1 LEEVK
6 VNLQE
11 KEKQLHDELKEKEIE
26 QLQLKAK
33 SEAELSALTAQLHKN
48 NELAENNLRVYRE
61 SIAELSKSLKEKD
74 AQSHLELKALK
85 EEWESKLQPIY
96 ENRRQIELKNL
107 ASKKEAEEKFSII
120 DQNIKLTRDEFTI
133 KEVEHSKRLA
143 LEENNIVVAKEKMA
157 ADIASLNGQIE
168 AQSIL
173 AKENLDRLAQKEKF
187 LENSIQV
194 DEQKLQSERQRIV
207 QHYENQQKQLAGI
220 IEKLEME
227 YLSFMQ
233 QANQEIRA
241 KNTELALEDSRL
253 REISEKN
260 RKEISQKEHEY
271 LILESNNK
279 KELILL
285 NERLQKAHEEWAQK
299 IKSQEESIDFLNK
312 SIVDNTARY
321 EKNIESLRS
330 ELAGEIQPLEQRR
343 QELKQSYE
351 KERKGFDEKLLAA
364 SKRIEAL
371 KIEQSSKMEEFEMQQ
386 ADSAAEFAKAKQYF
400 DNEVQ
405 ALLESKSKL
414 DKEST
419 ELIASKNLELETLQ
433 KQADEKAE
441 SFEKQKAE
449 LISHEDTVARYLKSE
464 IEGIEKETA
473 RLQKEY
479 PQMLLERENDITALN
494 SKIEQK
500 TNENRAKIELA
511 DKSADNYQR
520 RAERRITQL
529 KIQLSEVQE
538 NHKKELESA
547 EVKLAVIHSDMARKE
562 TVFQEEITKEGKAFT
577 EQKYNLEKQ
586 KSELEEIIKD
596 LQSRSREEL
605 RQKEKEVLIIQSEL
619 AEKEKAWEQNWKQK
633 EQELTVEKDSLN
645 QELESLNSK
654 LKEEEDAANKKLS
667 EKEKEIR
674 GLENAFHSKS
684 EEMSAQLTSKKRL
697 WEETNAALKI
707 QEEELEN
714 KHKALVA
721 EWDETKA
728 MKEKELAVL
737 KSNLEFWELRSKQ
750 EEEKRLMIWE
760 EEKLDFERK
769 IQNVETE
776 LGALRKNNSAKYEE
790 KETALYEL
798 KTQAEE
804 AERSKILEFKEA
816 EEKFF
821 ARRDVLSREIAAWEK
836 KMKEESAGMEKNRKD
851 IEHDIEK
858 LKLESTLKETEAMS
872 EREKAERKW
881 RRAKRDLEEQLGLIE
896 RQFAEERDNYASKL
910 NIKSEEITTLK
921 VRNTLRD
928 ERRQAEVKHRKE
940 EIQKIM
946 ETLEAGLG
954 EIENKYKND
963 IGTMGMSLQKSK
975 EELESIK
982 NELAGKEENWNKEL
996 EEREKIT
1003 SGNYA
1008 TIMKGLEDA
1017 ESELANESKRFAQL
1031 LDIKEKQI
1039 ANLTSQMKFKE
1050 ENLAL
1055 DRDYSQ
1061 MVIQNLQKKSGEMQG
1076 MLRKLNRSARENEKE
1091 GMVKSFE
1098 SAIELYNNAKY
1109 GDAKATLLGILKQS
1123 PEFAGAYQYLALCS
1137 WNTGDKQE
1145 ARNMARRAYELEPH
1159 NEELKLWIEYIEKEI
1174 NNK

>member
-1 LEEVK
+1 
-6 VNLQE
+6 
-11 KEKQLHDELKEKEIE
+11 
-26 QLQLKAK
+26 
-33 SEAELSALTAQLHKN
+33 
-48 NELAENNLRVYRE
+48 
-61 SIAELSKSLKEKD
+61 
-74 AQSHLELKALK
+74 
-85 EEWESKLQPIY
+85 
-96 ENRRQIELKNL
+96 
-107 ASKKEAEEKFSII
+107 
-120 DQNIKLTRDEFTI
+120 
-133 KEVEHSKRLA
+133 
-143 LEENNIVVAKEKMA
+143 
-157 ADIASLNGQIE
+157 
-168 AQSIL
+168 
-173 AKENLDRLAQKEKF
+173 
-187 LENSIQV
+187 
-194 DEQKLQSERQRIV
+194 
-207 QHYENQQKQLAGI
+207 
-220 IEKLEME
+220 
-227 YLSFMQ
+227 
-233 QANQEIRA
+233 
-241 KNTELALEDSRL
+241 
-253 REISEKN
+253 
-260 RKEISQKEHEY
+260 
-271 LILESNNK
+271 
-279 KELILL
+279 
-285 NERLQKAHEEWAQK
+285 
-299 IKSQEESIDFLNK
+299 
-312 SIVDNTARY
+312 
-321 EKNIESLRS
+321 
-330 ELAGEIQPLEQRR
+330 
-343 QELKQSYE
+343 
-351 KERKGFDEKLLAA
+351 
-364 SKRIEAL
+364 
-371 KIEQSSKMEEFEMQQ
+371 
-386 ADSAAEFAKAKQYF
+386 
-400 DNEVQ
+400 
-405 ALLESKSKL
+405 
-414 DKEST
+414 
-419 ELIASKNLELETLQ
+419 
-433 KQADEKAE
+433 
-441 SFEKQKAE
+441 
-449 LISHEDTVARYLKSE
+449 
-464 IEGIEKETA
+464 
-473 RLQKEY
+473 
-479 PQMLLERENDITALN
+479 
-494 SKIEQK
+494 
-500 TNENRAKIELA
+500 
-511 DKSADNYQR
+511 
-520 RAERRITQL
+520 
-529 KIQLSEVQE
+529 
-538 NHKKELESA
+538 
-547 EVKLAVIHSDMARKE
+547 
-562 TVFQEEITKEGKAFT
+562 
-577 EQKYNLEKQ
+577 
-586 KSELEEIIKD
+586 
-596 LQSRSREEL
+596 
-605 RQKEKEVLIIQSEL
+605 
-619 AEKEKAWEQNWKQK
+619 
-633 EQELTVEKDSLN
+633 
-645 QELESLNSK
+645 
-654 LKEEEDAANKKLS
+654 
-667 EKEKEIR
+667 
-674 GLENAFHSKS
+674 
-684 EEMSAQLTSKKRL
+684 
-697 WEETNAALKI
+697 
-707 QEEELEN
+707 
-714 KHKALVA
+714 
-721 EWDETKA
+721 